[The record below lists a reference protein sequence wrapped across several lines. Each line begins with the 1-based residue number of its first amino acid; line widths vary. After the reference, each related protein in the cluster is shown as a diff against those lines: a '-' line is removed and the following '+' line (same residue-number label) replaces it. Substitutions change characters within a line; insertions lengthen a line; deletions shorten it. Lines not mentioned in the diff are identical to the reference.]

1 MGVIKMIIDWYA
13 RRIITKIVY
22 YGPAMS
28 GKTTTVKKL
37 FSQLGYNNN
46 IESLETSTGRT
57 LFFDFGYIELERNG
71 WKILLNIW
79 TATGQDYYK
88 ATRPTILRGIDG
100 IIFVVDAQRKMMDH
114 NIRSWNELITFF
126 DGELINKIPLVI
138 AINKVDMEDTVDVET
153 IKNTLGVTERNV
165 KILKTVAIH
174 GINVVETFREIVTQ
188 IFSSDKK
195 SFSKSIIKNEN
206 IKISS

>member
-1 MGVIKMIIDWYA
+1 MCIRD
-13 RRIITKIVY
+13 RIVY

-37 FSQLGYNNN
+37 FSQLGFNNN

-88 ATRPTILRGIDG
+88 ATRPTILKGVDG
-100 IIFVVDAQRKMMDH
+100 IIFVVDAQRKMMRH

-138 AINKVDMEDTVDVET
+138 AINKVDMEDTLDIET
-153 IKNTLGVTERNV
+153 IKGALGVSERNV
-165 KILKTVAIH
+165 KILETVAIR

-195 SFSKSIIKNEN
+195 SFSKNVIKNEN

>member
-1 MGVIKMIIDWYA
+1 MIIDWYA
-13 RRIITKIVY
+13 KRIIAKIVY

-37 FSQLGYNNN
+37 FSQLGFNNN

-88 ATRPTILRGIDG
+88 ATRPTILKGVDG
-100 IIFVVDAQRKMMDH
+100 IIFVVDAQRKMMRH

-138 AINKVDMEDTVDVET
+138 AINKVDMEDTLDIET
-153 IKNTLGVTERNV
+153 IKGALGVSERNV
-165 KILKTVAIH
+165 KILETVAIR

-195 SFSKSIIKNEN
+195 SFSKNVIKNEN

>member
-1 MGVIKMIIDWYA
+1 MIIDWYA
-13 RRIITKIVY
+13 KRIITKIVY

-37 FSQLGYNNN
+37 FSLLGFNNN

-57 LFFDFGYIELERNG
+57 LFFDFGYIELEKNG

-79 TATGQDYYK
+79 TATGQEYYK
-88 ATRPTILRGIDG
+88 ATRPTILKGVDG
-100 IIFVVDAQRKMMDH
+100 IIFVVDAQRRMMNY
-114 NIRSWNELITFF
+114 NIKSWNELITFF

-138 AINKVDMEDTVDVET
+138 AINKVDMDDTLNIET
-153 IKNTLGVTERNV
+153 IKSTLGVSERNV
-165 KILKTVAIH
+165 KILETVAIR

-188 IFSSDKK
+188 IFSSDKQG
-195 SFSKSIIKNEN
+195 FSKNIIKNEN

>member
-1 MGVIKMIIDWYA
+1 MIIDWYA
-13 RRIITKIVY
+13 KRIITKIVY

-37 FSQLGYNNN
+37 FSQLGFNNN

-79 TATGQDYYK
+79 TATGQEYYK
-88 ATRPTILRGIDG
+88 ATRPTILKGVDG
-100 IIFVVDAQRKMMDH
+100 IIFVVDAQRKMMKY
-114 NIRSWNELITFF
+114 NIKSWNELITFF

-138 AINKVDMEDTVDVET
+138 AINKVDMEDTLDVET
-153 IKNTLGVTERNV
+153 IKGTLGVSERNI
-165 KILKTVAIH
+165 KILETVAIR

-195 SFSKSIIKNEN
+195 SFSKNVIKNEN

>member
-1 MGVIKMIIDWYA
+1 MIIDWYA
-13 RRIITKIVY
+13 KRIITKIVY

-37 FSQLGYNNN
+37 FSQLGFNNN

-88 ATRPTILRGIDG
+88 ATRPTILKGVDG
-100 IIFVVDAQRKMMDH
+100 IIFVVDAQRKMMKY
-114 NIRSWNELITFF
+114 NIKSWNELITFF

-138 AINKVDMEDTVDVET
+138 AINKVDMEDTLDVET
-153 IKNTLGVTERNV
+153 IKGTLGVSERNI
-165 KILKTVAIH
+165 KILETVAIR

-195 SFSKSIIKNEN
+195 SFSKNVIKNEN

>member
-1 MGVIKMIIDWYA
+1 MIIDWYA
-13 RRIITKIVY
+13 RRIITKVVY

-37 FSQLGYNNN
+37 FSQLGVNNN

-57 LFFDFGYIELERNG
+57 LFFDFGYIELERND
-71 WKILLNIW
+71 WKVLLNIW

-88 ATRPTILRGIDG
+88 ATRPTILKGVDG
-100 IIFVVDAQRKMMDH
+100 IIFVVDAQRKMLDH

-126 DGELINKIPLVI
+126 NGELINKIPLII
-138 AINKVDMEDTVDVET
+138 AINKVDMRDTLDVEF
-153 IKNTLGVTERNV
+153 IKNALGVSERNIKV
-165 KILKTVAIH
+165 LETIATRGV
-174 GINVVETFREIVTQ
+174 NVIETFRKIVTL

-195 SFSKSIIKNEN
+195 IFSKNMIKNEER
-206 IKISS
+206 IRISS